1 MEFAFNQSLAQMK
14 ELGASIRDPAD
25 LECAGK
31 INTSPTMFKI
41 LLSEHREAI
50 NKYLGTLKN
59 SKVTD
64 LAGLIK

>member
-41 LLSEHREAI
+41 LLSEH
-50 NKYLGTLKN
+50 
-59 SKVTD
+59 
-64 LAGLIK
+64 